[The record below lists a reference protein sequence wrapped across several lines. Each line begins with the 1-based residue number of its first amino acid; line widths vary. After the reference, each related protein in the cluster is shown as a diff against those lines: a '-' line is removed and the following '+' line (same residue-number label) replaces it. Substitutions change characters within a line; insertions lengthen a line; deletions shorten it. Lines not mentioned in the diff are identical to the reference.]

1 MAHKM
6 VIFHRY
12 ISLPEG
18 NTYNFFMSQP
28 LCHSHWWLHEGREPQ
43 PLRCRWV
50 MGLKRDMI
58 GDFSTSHFADH
69 PRAVPAGDDHR
80 DIIGEMI

>member
-1 MAHKM
+1 
-6 VIFHRY
+6 
-12 ISLPEG
+12 
-18 NTYNFFMSQP
+18 
-28 LCHSHWWLHEGREPQ
+28 
-43 PLRCRWV
+43 

-80 DIIGEMI
+80 GHYWGNDIVSGKLT